1 MQWATSHLIPRAHLC
16 LAYDVAHQKSYRCAS
31 PHAMSA
37 LLSHFTPFLPISAHQ
52 RVLEPSCKHV
62 ASKNMLMGNI
72 TPCLRAHPFL
82 LPNIAH
88 QKACGRVSPHVTS
101 VFPGH
106 LSPSLLVSAC
116 QRALEQA
123 CCLQKKCNGQR
134 CALPRGLTHAS
145 HSTLPTKW
153 HANMLPPCNECLYQ
167 AFGLAPPYL
176 GCPRSP

>member
-16 LAYDVAHQKSYRCAS
+16 LTYDVAHQKSYRCAS

-37 LLSHFTPFLPISAHQ
+37 LLSHFTS
-52 RVLEPSCKHV
+52 
-62 ASKNMLMGNI
+62 
-72 TPCLRAHPFL
+72 FL
-82 LPNIAH
+82 LPDIAH

-134 CALPRGLTHAS
+134 CTLPRGLTHAS
-145 HSTLPTKW
+145 HSMLPTKW
-153 HANMLPPCNECLYQ
+153 HANMLPPCNKCLYQ

-176 GCPRSP
+176 GWPRSL

>member
-1 MQWATSHLIPRAHLC
+1 MHLIPRAHLC
-16 LAYDVAHQKSYRCAS
+16 FAYDVAHQKSYRCAS

-52 RVLEPSCKHV
+52 RFLEPSCKHV
-62 ASKNMLMGNI
+62 ATKNMLMGNI
-72 TPCLRAHPFL
+72 TPCPRAHPFL
-82 LPNIAH
+82 LPDIAH
-88 QKACGRVSPHVTS
+88 QKACGHVSPYVTS

-123 CCLQKKCNGQR
+123 CCLQKNYNGQS

-145 HSTLPTKW
+145 HSSCPLNGMQTCFPHATNAFTRHLVLP
-153 HANMLPPCNECLYQ
+153 LPILVGQGALEPLS
-167 AFGLAPPYL
+167 L
-176 GCPRSP
+176 